1 MRGWAT
7 PMSMVTPQ
15 KREPIFQ
22 FLHLCCPRKGSCT
35 MSIKTFL
42 KKFQQWK
49 ELEGIKNAKVETKK
63 IQGRMLRRGSK
74 KKKRASGT
82 R

>member
-1 MRGWAT
+1 
-7 PMSMVTPQ
+7 
-15 KREPIFQ
+15 
-22 FLHLCCPRKGSCT
+22 